1 MYGGNRNM
9 SVWKAIGYPGV
20 QRAYTPNEMR
30 SGHTNRK
37 PQSFTNMSPAM
48 PGMPAPGVLLPESG
62 EQAGT
67 VTGPGDG
74 VDLRCRT
81 TTPG

>member
-1 MYGGNRNM
+1 
-9 SVWKAIGYPGV
+9 
-20 QRAYTPNEMR
+20 
-30 SGHTNRK
+30 
-37 PQSFTNMSPAM
+37 
-48 PGMPAPGVLLPESG
+48 VLLPESG

-74 VDLRCRT
+74 VDLQCRT